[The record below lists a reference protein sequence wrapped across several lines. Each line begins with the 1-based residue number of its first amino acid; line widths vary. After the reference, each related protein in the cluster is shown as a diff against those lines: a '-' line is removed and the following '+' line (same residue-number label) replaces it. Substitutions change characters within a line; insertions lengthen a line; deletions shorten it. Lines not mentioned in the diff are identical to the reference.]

1 VDHVCD
7 CEPTHLNSTRPGPT
21 RRELLIGAAIAA
33 PVIALA
39 GAVGVDQPSGAAA
52 AVDIVD
58 VMPGL
63 SIWPRESWAFGYPPK
78 GPLYPESPQFLL
90 VHHTAS
96 PNNYADPIAVMREAY
111 RLHTGTSATKGWS
124 DVAYEFFVGNDG
136 QVWEGRTGSLA
147 GPVMADATGGSQ
159 GFAQL
164 VCLLGDFTSVM
175 PTPAALDSLVKVLAW
190 MGDRYGIDTAPG
202 ATTTFV
208 SRGSNRFAAGTVVTT
223 PTIAPH
229 RAMSQT
235 ACPGDTFYPYVT
247 GLAAAVEAQ
256 RAVWAPVLRRAKRLG
271 RMQL

>member
-1 VDHVCD
+1 VGDVCD
-7 CEPTHLNSTRPGPT
+7 CDPTSHEPAYRGPT

-39 GAVGVDQPSGAAA
+39 GAVGVDRPPGVDA
-52 AVDIVD
+52 AVDPVD

-63 SIWPRESWAFGYPPK
+63 TIWPRESWAFGYPPK
-78 GPLYPESPQFLL
+78 GPLFPETPQFFL

-96 PNNYADPIAVMREAY
+96 PNSYTDPIALMREAY

-124 DVAYEFFVGNDG
+124 DVAYEFFVGKDG

-175 PTPAALDSLVKVLAW
+175 PTPEALDSLVKVLAW
-190 MGDRYGIDTAPG
+190 MGDRYGIDTSPG

-235 ACPGDTFYPYVT
+235 ACPGDTFYPQVT
-247 GLAAAVEAQ
+247 GLASAVEAQ
-256 RAVWAPVLRRAKRLG
+256 RAAWVHVLRPARRLG